1 MLCRGAAAGS
11 KVSYCHGGV
20 HADDIALLD
29 QQLARLVAQL
39 AHLVL
44 GDGPAGA
51 QLLDRLVE
59 VAAADAHGRGGR
71 VDVWCLVTGA
81 LFCAST

>member
-1 MLCRGAAAGS
+1 MLCRGTAAGS
-11 KVSYCHGGV
+11 RISYCHGGV
-20 HADDIALLD
+20 HADDITLLD

-81 LFCAST
+81 LFCAPT